1 LAIEVQFL
9 ITPPALKSGRKKCIR
24 RKEKMN
30 VSNIEA
36 TVLVASTYEKKDK
49 DGNLTGV
56 FAGKLCVLVDAKEE
70 VSTGE
75 VIDFFTGKEFVGDVD
90 LINTLQRFDK
100 ILLDIALVD
109 FDGKTSK
116 RLINFKF
123 A

>member
-1 LAIEVQFL
+1 
-9 ITPPALKSGRKKCIR
+9 
-24 RKEKMN
+24 MN